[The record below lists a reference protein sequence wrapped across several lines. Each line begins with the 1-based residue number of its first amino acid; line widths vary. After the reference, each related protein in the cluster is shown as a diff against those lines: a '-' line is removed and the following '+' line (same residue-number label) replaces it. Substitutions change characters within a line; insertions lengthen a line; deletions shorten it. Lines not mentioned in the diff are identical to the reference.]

1 MIWAL
6 STVQHQF
13 YDDRTPR
20 SRSGFCF
27 SLFFNPI
34 PHIMSF
40 NFVFIHFCSFTFLG
54 FDFMCFVL
62 FFTFT
67 VLHGEAVSPLLVS
80 ISAMLYPFTLYTYF
94 HLALLTINLS
104 SHKKPQPQPCIAPH
118 CIAGDRVAGVI
129 NNRVTVWSCNK
140 ERSRSGR
147 RQNYKMKI
155 VNWNVSGMTME
166 MGFFSNHQRCLKT
179 CHC

>member
-1 MIWAL
+1 MICAL
-6 STVQHQF
+6 SMVSFMMTGPQEVEAVFAFHCF
-13 YDDRTPR
+13 TIRFRTPCL
-20 SRSGFCF
+20 SI
-27 SLFFNPI
+27 LYL
-34 PHIMSF
+34 
-40 NFVFIHFCSFTFLG
+40 FTFA
-54 FDFMCFVL
+54 VL
-62 FFTFT
+62 RFWVLILCVLYFFTFT

-129 NNRVTVWSCNK
+129 NNRLTVWSCNK

-155 VNWNVSGMTME
+155 VNWNVME
-166 MGFFSNHQRCLKT
+166 WQWKWVSCQNQQRCLKN